1 MWLLTR
7 SHLCFFFGVV
17 KTQICTLINHPVTWS
32 IVLWELWNIE
42 HWNNA
47 NAIFFHWK
55 QDFSSPVLHGFK
67 LSGEWIPILAAL
79 HLQKEQILQF
89 YPWWVKNLCFTILYQ
104 TDSVGTNFNYR
115 NKSKMKSSLKET
127 VVSVHSN
134 DSILNSTL
142 TLCKSLWLSK
152 KCFGQQKINKNV
164 ILTLLF

>member
-1 MWLLTR
+1 MTR
-7 SHLCFFFGVV
+7 SHLCFFFEVV

-55 QDFSSPVLHGFK
+55 QDFSSPVLHDFK

-104 TDSVGTNFNYR
+104 TDSAGTNFNNR